1 MRTKALLNTK
11 IKPLALLASFVII
24 LASFAPGSLQQAQHP
39 TPANLELAFRYTKRR
54 KSFAYTTHLK
64 RRGHR
69 QIHSFADLAKEF
81 KFILLNIKIKVAR
94 KLDHTWKTTS
104 PPVRCFI
111 HHRKFGIDSQDEDAS
126 YALL

>member
-1 MRTKALLNTK
+1 MRTEAPLNNK
-11 IKPLALLASFVII
+11 IKPLALLASLAII
-24 LASFAPGSLQQAQHP
+24 FASFAPGSLQQTRHP
-39 TPANLELAFRYTKRR
+39 APANLELAFRYTKRK
-54 KSFAYTTHLK
+54 KSFSYTTHLK
-64 RRGHR
+64 RLGHR
-69 QIHSFADLAKEF
+69 HTNSFADLAKEF

-111 HHRKFGIDSQDEDAS
+111 HHPKFGIDSQDEDAS